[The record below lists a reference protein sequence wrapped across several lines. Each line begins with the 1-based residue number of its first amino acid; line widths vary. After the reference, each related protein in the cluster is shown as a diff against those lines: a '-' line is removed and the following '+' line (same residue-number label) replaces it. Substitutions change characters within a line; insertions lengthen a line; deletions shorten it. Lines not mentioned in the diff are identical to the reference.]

1 MLKHEDCKVKVLH
14 VTDGKD
20 PDEYVKKNGREAF
33 MKLVSEALPY
43 TDYKLQAAKRGL
55 NVESEE
61 GKLDYMKRTAPILKE
76 LGPVEA
82 DIYTK
87 KIARDIGISEN
98 AIKLEILG
106 NNNDSGEKHRFQPRQ
121 DREEKTSS
129 LSAMEIT
136 VLKCVFTEPKLT
148 EELLSEEE
156 LFQSSLGR
164 KIIDIIF
171 ELYGLNGDFSLGQ
184 VSDRLEPDESKYIS
198 KALDNI
204 AVAGNAEEIMRQCVD
219 KQKIS
224 RLKSREERV
233 LAMLSMADEENNT
246 ESARKLTVELME
258 IQKEIKVHGGKFYVN
273 GKN

>member
-1 MLKHEDCKVKVLH
+1 M
-14 VTDGKD
+14 
-20 PDEYVKKNGREAF
+20 
-33 MKLVSEALPY
+33 
-43 TDYKLQAAKRGL
+43 
-55 NVESEE
+55 
-61 GKLDYMKRTAPILKE
+61 
-76 LGPVEA
+76 
-82 DIYTK
+82 
-87 KIARDIGISEN
+87 
-98 AIKLEILG
+98 
-106 NNNDSGEKHRFQPRQ
+106 
-121 DREEKTSS
+121 
-129 LSAMEIT
+129 
-136 VLKCVFTEPKLT
+136 LKCVFTEPKLT

-233 LAMLSMADEENNT
+233 LAMLSMADEEYGIGAETHGGIDGNT
-246 ESARKLTVELME
+246 ERNKGTWGKVLCQWKKLTITM
-258 IQKEIKVHGGKFYVN
+258 
-273 GKN
+273 

>member
-1 MLKHEDCKVKVLH
+1 M
-14 VTDGKD
+14 
-20 PDEYVKKNGREAF
+20 
-33 MKLVSEALPY
+33 
-43 TDYKLQAAKRGL
+43 
-55 NVESEE
+55 
-61 GKLDYMKRTAPILKE
+61 
-76 LGPVEA
+76 
-82 DIYTK
+82 
-87 KIARDIGISEN
+87 
-98 AIKLEILG
+98 
-106 NNNDSGEKHRFQPRQ
+106 
-121 DREEKTSS
+121 
-129 LSAMEIT
+129 
-136 VLKCVFTEPKLT
+136 
-148 EELLSEEE
+148 
-156 LFQSSLGR
+156 
-164 KIIDIIF
+164 
-171 ELYGLNGDFSLGQ
+171 GQ